1 MARKPG
7 LGKGLDALIPD
18 NEPSMTSEG
27 SISIAIDRIQANPH
41 QPRFIIKDDDL
52 QELALSIL
60 EHGILQPLIVTHEV
74 ETDDYFL
81 IAGERR
87 LRAARLA
94 NLTMVP
100 VIIRQ
105 ATDQQRLELALIEN
119 IQRADLTPLE
129 TAGAYY
135 QLNTSF
141 NLSHEEIARRV
152 GKSRVTITNT
162 MRLLKLPK
170 SVRNALEEH
179 LISEGHARAI
189 LGLNTENTQNAA
201 LQVILKQ
208 ELNVRQTEELVRI
221 VLGLNTEE
229 AQNAALQV
237 ILKQELS
244 MRQAEE
250 LVRKILGQKP
260 PSPPKKEPSPEILA
274 IEENLRERL
283 GTKVALQH
291 RKNGGNLTIY
301 YYSDEE
307 LESIINQLLKE

>member
-18 NEPSMTSEG
+18 TESSIASEG
-27 SISIAIDRIQANPH
+27 AVSIAVTKIQPNPH
-41 QPRFIIKDDDL
+41 QPRFKIKDDDL

-60 EHGILQPLIVTHEV
+60 EHGIIQPLIVTHEP
-74 ETDDYFL
+74 ETDDYIL

-87 LRAARLA
+87 LRAAHMA
-94 NLTMVP
+94 NLTQVP

-141 NLSHEEIARRV
+141 SLSHEEIARRV

-170 SVRNALEEH
+170 AVRNALAEA
-179 LISEGHARAI
+179 LISEGHARAL
-189 LGLNTENTQNAA
+189 LGLNTEKAQNAA
-201 LQVILKQ
+201 LDVIMKQ
-208 ELNVRQTEELVRI
+208 EMSVRQTEELVRK
-221 VLGLNTEE
+221 L
-229 AQNAALQV
+229 
-237 ILKQELS
+237 
-244 MRQAEE
+244 
-250 LVRKILGQKP
+250 LGQKP
-260 PSPPKKEPSPEILA
+260 TPPPKKEIPPEILA
-274 IEENLRERL
+274 IEDRLREHL

-291 RKNGGNLTIY
+291 GKTGGNLTIY

-307 LESIINQLLKE
+307 LESIISQLLKE

>member
-18 NEPSMTSEG
+18 TEPSTTSEG
-27 SISIAIDRIQANPH
+27 ILSIAIAKIQPNPL
-41 QPRFIIKDDDL
+41 QPRFKIKDDDL

-60 EHGILQPLIVTHEV
+60 EHGILQPLIVTHES
-74 ETDDYFL
+74 ETDEYIL

-94 NLTMVP
+94 KLIEVP

-129 TAGAYY
+129 TAGAYH

-152 GKSRVTITNT
+152 GKSRVAVTNT

-170 SVRNALEEH
+170 AVRNALAEG
-179 LISEGHARAI
+179 LISEGHARSL
-189 LGLNTENTQNAA
+189 LGLNTEKAQNAA
-201 LQVILKQ
+201 LDVILKQ
-208 ELNVRQTEELVRI
+208 EMSVRQTEELVRK
-221 VLGLNTEE
+221 L
-229 AQNAALQV
+229 
-237 ILKQELS
+237 
-244 MRQAEE
+244 
-250 LVRKILGQKP
+250 LGQKP
-260 PSPPKKEPSPEILA
+260 PPPQKKVIPPEILA
-274 IEENLRERL
+274 IEERLRDRL

-291 RKNGGNLTIY
+291 GKKGGNLTIY

-307 LESIINQLLKE
+307 LESIISQLLKE